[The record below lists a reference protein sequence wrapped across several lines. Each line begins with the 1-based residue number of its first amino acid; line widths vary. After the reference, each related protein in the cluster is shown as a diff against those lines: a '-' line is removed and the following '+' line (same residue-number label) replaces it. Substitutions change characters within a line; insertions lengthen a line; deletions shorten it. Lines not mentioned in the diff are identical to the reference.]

1 MNKIF
6 WILVIVV
13 SLGFGAWLLGFWLGG
28 CASSQQLPTT
38 TSTSTTTTTTT
49 TNTTTSTTTTSTTTT
64 GLSLFRVYGT
74 ILQGECTFETT
85 WIGLMPWSSHEY
97 GNSSTS
103 EVTFVSGKAYYT
115 TETNEAGIYKVIA
128 LAKTDQNSTYVGTV
142 GSNTGDVSAITF
154 TPYIFEVGVPVN
166 LIAPTFEMFTVT
178 GKK

>member
-1 MNKIF
+1 
-6 WILVIVV
+6 
-13 SLGFGAWLLGFWLGG
+13 
-28 CASSQQLPTT
+28 
-38 TSTSTTTTTTT
+38 
-49 TNTTTSTTTTSTTTT
+49 
-64 GLSLFRVYGT
+64 
-74 ILQGECTFETT
+74 
-85 WIGLMPWSSHEY
+85 MPWSSHEY